1 MPSEN
6 LPTLPNLELPLTAP
20 IIDMPDLS
28 PIGEP
33 MAPVLSPESIVPPVV
48 PQVDP
53 MDLIMEEPTTDAGIE
68 NAINNLGVMQPYTY
82 IEETPLAPPVVAPAG
97 TPNNFKKDVFN
108 PRLRVGRYAGGETKK
123 KEYQTGDMTRIDA
136 MEAQDNSNEMMQDPL
151 TQEVISFIAGENDN
165 QQAVNDFVNRYGNET
180 FTELRD
186 YVLRMIAG
194 ENVQTEGQI
203 AGMGNSGMA
212 DDIPGVIGNKEKIA
226 VSQDEFIVPADVVAG
241 LGDGSS
247 DAGSER
253 LYEMM
258 DRVRMAKTGGRTQP
272 PPINVKKVMPA

>member
-1 MPSEN
+1 
-6 LPTLPNLELPLTAP
+6 
-20 IIDMPDLS
+20 
-28 PIGEP
+28 
-33 MAPVLSPESIVPPVV
+33 
-48 PQVDP
+48 
-53 MDLIMEEPTTDAGIE
+53 MEEPTTDAGIE
-68 NAINNLGVMQPYTY
+68 DAISNLGVMQPYTY
-82 IEETPLAPPVVAPAG
+82 IEETPLAPPVVAPPPVA

-108 PRLRVGRYAGGETKK
+108 PRSRVGRYAGGDTKK
-123 KEYQTGDMTRIDA
+123 KKYQTGDMTRIDA

-165 QQAVNDFVNRYGNET
+165 QQAVNDFVNRYGTET
-180 FTELRD
+180 FTQLRD

-212 DDIPGVIGNKEKIA
+212 DDIPGVIGDKEKIA

-258 DRVRMAKTGGRTQP
+258 DRVRMAKTGGKTQP